1 MASEN
6 VNNAAA
12 VRKSVQ
18 STNSQVTN
26 IKGPERVAED
36 KPAFKPDFSEAQK
49 GPSVPSSR
57 NHLVQPESSEEQA
70 QRNYAVNLNLEFRED
85 DYDSVSFDLSNK
97 DSNEGTD
104 SSFAQ
109 AENDQIAILT
119 AQQPEEI
126 TANIVETT
134 LMDARDGGDLDFDLG
149 IAPEESI
156 IG

>member
-97 DSNEGTD
+97 DSNESTD

-109 AENDQIAILT
+109 AENEDKRILT
-119 AQQPEEI
+119 DRNP
-126 TANIVETT
+126 TAETHNIIEST
-134 LMDARDGGDLDFDLG
+134 LLDLEGVSGMNFDLG
-149 IAPEESI
+149 VPREQSKDN
-156 IG
+156 